1 MSRQAKVPVFLELAV
16 AAATPMNHRRDDE
29 DGHREDL
36 MIADIWLKACSI
48 IKRTWKERTDK
59 AILALSRSPERL
71 MQINNR
77 KTIAA
82 PTQSGNGSATSPAR

>member
-1 MSRQAKVPVFLELAV
+1 MSRQAKVPIFLELAV
-16 AAATPMNHRRDDE
+16 ATATPMNHCRDDE

-36 MIADIWLKACSI
+36 AIADTWFEACSI
-48 IKRTWKERTDK
+48 RKRTWKERTDN

-71 MQINNR
+71 MQMNNR

-82 PTQSGNGSATSPAR
+82 PTQSGNGSTTSPAR